1 MVDLI
6 YDILLATVFYLLI
19 ECPFGNV
26 FERVFR
32 SPRPEFKKPVIH
44 EAKTKF

>member
-26 FERVFR
+26 FERVFT
-32 SPRPEFKKPVIH
+32 SPRPEFKKTLLH
-44 EAKTKF
+44 ETKTKF